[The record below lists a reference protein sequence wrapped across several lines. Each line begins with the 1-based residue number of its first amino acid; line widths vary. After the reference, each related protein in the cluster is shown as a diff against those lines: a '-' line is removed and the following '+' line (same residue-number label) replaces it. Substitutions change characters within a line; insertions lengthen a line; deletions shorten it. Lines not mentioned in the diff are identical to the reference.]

1 MILEESITL
10 MITTRNRP
18 ADLAFTLQKLISL
31 ELQYLPL
38 IIVDDASDASIVADE
53 LVKQFPRIKVVRNE
67 VQRGLIT
74 NRNEMALLST
84 TPYVLSLDDDSCFRN
99 VPDLQGAVEYLA
111 QHPRVVA
118 LQFNNVDINF
128 GEEAV
133 TGSEPY
139 RVQTYTGCGH
149 LLKRSVFLEMGGYR
163 KDFVHMSE
171 EVEFCRKAWKAGLEV
186 HMYPK
191 IIVDHRRTPV
201 ARFPEK
207 NLYYLTRNL
216 LIISYLHLPWP
227 AMMPKLF
234 SNALLIWWRNLRR
247 RYLWSSVFRGWIDGL
262 KYCRAHF
269 SERMPM
275 SGRQYREYRRAPV
288 SR

>member
-1 MILEESITL
+1 MILDELITI

-18 ADLAFTLQKLISL
+18 GDLAFTLERLISL
-31 ELQYLPL
+31 GLAYLPL
-38 IIVDDASDASIVADE
+38 IIVDDASDVSIFSDE
-53 LVKQFPRIKVVRNE
+53 LVKKFPRIKIVRNE
-67 VQRGLIT
+67 VQRGLIS
-74 NRNEMALLST
+74 NRNEMAFLAK
-84 TPYVLSLDDDSCFRN
+84 TPYVLSLDDDSCFRD
-99 VPDLQGAVEYLA
+99 VPDLDGAVEYLA
-111 QHPRVVA
+111 RQPRVVG
-118 LQFNNVDINF
+118 LQFNNVDVNF
-128 GEEAV
+128 GDEAV

-149 LLKRSVFLEMGGYR
+149 LLKRSVFLKMGGYR
-163 KDFVHMSE
+163 TDFIHMTE

-201 ARFPEK
+201 ARFPAK
-207 NLYYLTRNL
+207 NLYYLTRNN

-234 SNALLIWWRNLRR
+234 SNVLLIWWQNLRR
-247 RYLWSSVFRGWIDGL
+247 RYLWSSAFRGWIDGM
-262 KYCRAHF
+262 KFCVAHF
-269 SERMPM
+269 PERAPM

>member
-1 MILEESITL
+1 MILEELVTI

-18 ADLAFTLQKLISL
+18 GDLAFTLEKLISL
-31 ELQYLPL
+31 ELSYLPL
-38 IIVDDASDASIVADE
+38 IIVDDASDAPIVADA
-53 LVKQFPRIKVVRNE
+53 LAHKFPRIKIVRND
-67 VQRGLIT
+67 VQRGLIA
-74 NRNEMALLST
+74 NRNEMTSLAA
-84 TPYVLSLDDDSCFRN
+84 TPYVLSLDDDSCFRDA
-99 VPDLQGAVEYLA
+99 PDLQGAAEYLA
-111 QHPRVVA
+111 QQPRVVG

-128 GEEAV
+128 GEHAV
-133 TGSEPY
+133 AESEPY

-149 LLKRSVFLEMGGYR
+149 LLKRSIFLKMGGYR
-163 KDFVHMSE
+163 SDFVHMSE

-201 ARFPEK
+201 ARFPAK

-216 LIISYLHLPWP
+216 LIVSYLHLPWP
-227 AMMPKLF
+227 AMTTRLF
-234 SNALLIWWRNLRR
+234 SNALLVWWRNLKR
-247 RYLWSSVFRGWIDGL
+247 RYLWSSVFRGWFDGI
-262 KYCRAHF
+262 KYCIAHF
-269 SERMPM
+269 RERAPM

>member
-1 MILEESITL
+1 MILEELITM

-18 ADLAFTLQKLISL
+18 GDLAFTLERLISL
-31 ELQYLPL
+31 ELAYLPL
-38 IIVDDASDASIVADE
+38 IIVDDASDASIVSDE
-53 LVKQFPRIKVVRNE
+53 LVRKFPRIRIVRNE

-74 NRNEMALLST
+74 NRNEMALLSK

-99 VPDLQGAVEYLA
+99 GPDLEGAVEYLA
-111 QHPRVVA
+111 QQPRVVA

-163 KDFVHMSE
+163 TDFVHMSE

-216 LIISYLHLPWP
+216 MIISYLHLPLP

-247 RYLWSSVFRGWIDGL
+247 RYLWSSVFRGWIDGI
-262 KYCRAHF
+262 KYCIAHF
-269 SERMPM
+269 SERVPM

>member
-1 MILEESITL
+1 MILEELVTI

-18 ADLAFTLQKLISL
+18 DDLAFTLEKLISL
-31 ELQYLPL
+31 ELAYLPL
-38 IIVDDASDASIVADE
+38 IVVDDASDAPIIADE
-53 LVKQFPRIKVVRNE
+53 LANKFPRIKIVRND
-67 VQRGLIT
+67 VQRGLIS
-74 NRNEMALLST
+74 NRNEMALLSG

-99 VPDLQGAVEYLA
+99 EPDLQGAVEYLA
-111 QHPRVVA
+111 QQPRVAA

-128 GEEAV
+128 GEAAV
-133 TGSEPY
+133 TGSDPY

-149 LLKRSVFLEMGGYR
+149 LLKRSVFLEIGGYR
-163 KDFVHMSE
+163 ADFVHMGE

-201 ARFPEK
+201 ARFPAK

-227 AMMPKLF
+227 SMMTKLF
-234 SNALLIWWRNLRR
+234 SNALLVWWRNLRR
-247 RYLWSSVFRGWIDGL
+247 LYLWSSVFRGWLDGI
-262 KYCRAHF
+262 KYCIAHF
-269 SERMPM
+269 SERAPM

>member
-1 MILEESITL
+1 MILEELITI

-18 ADLAFTLQKLISL
+18 GDLAFTLEKLISL
-31 ELQYLPL
+31 ELAHLPL
-38 IIVDDASDASIVADE
+38 IIVDDASDAAIVSDE
-53 LVKQFPRIKVVRNE
+53 LANKFLRIKIVRNE
-67 VQRGLIT
+67 VQRGLIS
-74 NRNEMALLST
+74 NRNAMALMSE

-99 VPDLQGAVEYLA
+99 VPDLQGAIEYLA
-111 QHPRVVA
+111 QQPRVVA

-128 GEEAV
+128 GEEPVA
-133 TGSEPY
+133 GSEPY

-149 LLKRSVFLEMGGYR
+149 LLKRSVFLKIGGYR
-163 KDFVHMSE
+163 TDFVHMSE

-201 ARFPEK
+201 ARFPAK
-207 NLYYLTRNL
+207 NVYYLTRNL
-216 LIISYLHLPWP
+216 IIISYLHLPWP

-234 SNALLIWWRNLRR
+234 SNALLVWWRNLRR

-262 KYCRAHF
+262 KYSIAHF
-269 SERMPM
+269 RERAPM
-275 SGRQYREYRRAPV
+275 SGRQYRQYRRAPV

>member
-1 MILEESITL
+1 MILEELVTI

-18 ADLAFTLQKLISL
+18 DDLAFTLEKLISL
-31 ELQYLPL
+31 ELAYLPL
-38 IIVDDASDASIVADE
+38 IIVDDASDVMIVSNE
-53 LVKQFPRIKVVRNE
+53 LAKKFPRIKIVRND
-67 VQRGLIT
+67 VQRGLIS
-74 NRNEMALLST
+74 NRNEMASLSA
-84 TPYVLSLDDDSCFRN
+84 TPYVLSLDDDSCFRD
-99 VPDLQGAVEYLA
+99 VPDLQGALKYLA
-111 QHPRVVA
+111 QQPRVAA

-128 GEEAV
+128 GEKAV
-133 TGSEPY
+133 AGSDPY

-149 LLKRSVFLEMGGYR
+149 LLKRSVFLGMGGYR
-163 KDFVHMSE
+163 ADFVHMSE

-191 IIVDHRRTPV
+191 IVVDHRRTPV
-201 ARFPEK
+201 ARFPAK

-227 AMMPKLF
+227 AMTTKLF
-234 SNALLIWWRNLRR
+234 SNALLVWWRNISRL
-247 RYLWSSVFRGWIDGL
+247 YLWSSVFRGWFDGI
-262 KYCRAHF
+262 KYCIAHLRERA
-269 SERMPM
+269 PM

>member
-18 ADLAFTLQKLISL
+18 ADLAFTLEKLISL

-38 IIVDDASDASIVADE
+38 IIVDDASDASIVSDE
-53 LVKQFPRIKVVRNE
+53 LVQQFPRIKVVRNE

-74 NRNEMALLST
+74 NRNEMALLSK

-111 QHPRVVA
+111 RHPRVVA

-133 TGSEPY
+133 TESEPY

-171 EVEFCRKAWKAGLEV
+171 EVEFCRKAWKSGLEV

-269 SERMPM
+269 SERVPM
-275 SGRQYREYRRAPV
+275 SGRQYREYRRAPF

>member
-1 MILEESITL
+1 
-10 MITTRNRP
+10 
-18 ADLAFTLQKLISL
+18 
-31 ELQYLPL
+31 
-38 IIVDDASDASIVADE
+38 
-53 LVKQFPRIKVVRNE
+53 
-67 VQRGLIT
+67 
-74 NRNEMALLST
+74 MALLSK
-84 TPYVLSLDDDSCFRN
+84 TPYILSLDDDSCFRN

-111 QHPRVVA
+111 QQPRVVA

-149 LLKRSVFLEMGGYR
+149 LLKRSLFLEMGGYR

-216 LIISYLHLPWP
+216 LIISYLHLPWT

-247 RYLWSSVFRGWIDGL
+247 RYLWPSVFRGWLDGL

-269 SERMPM
+269 SERVPM

>member
-1 MILEESITL
+1 MMLEESVTI

-18 ADLAFTLQKLISL
+18 VDLAFTLEKLISL
-31 ELQYLPL
+31 ELAYLPL
-38 IIVDDASDASIVADE
+38 FIVDDASDAPIISDE
-53 LVKQFPRIKVVRNE
+53 LAKRFPRIKIVRNE
-67 VQRGLIT
+67 VQRGLIA
-74 NRNEMALLST
+74 NRNEMARASQ

-99 VPDLQGAVEYLA
+99 VPDLQGALEYLA
-111 QHPRVVA
+111 QQPRVAA

-163 KDFVHMSE
+163 ADFVHMSE

-191 IIVDHRRTPV
+191 IVVDHRRTPV
-201 ARFPEK
+201 ARFPAK

-227 AMMPKLF
+227 AMTTKLF
-234 SNALLIWWRNLRR
+234 SNALLVWWRNFTRL
-247 RYLWSSVFRGWIDGL
+247 YLWSSVFRGWLDGI
-262 KYCRAHF
+262 KYCIAHLPERA
-269 SERMPM
+269 PM

>member
-1 MILEESITL
+1 MILEESITIT
-10 MITTRNRP
+10 ITTRNRP
-18 ADLAFTLQKLISL
+18 DDLAFTLERLISL
-31 ELQYLPL
+31 ELAYLPL
-38 IIVDDASDASIVADE
+38 IIVDDASDAPIVSEE
-53 LVKQFPRIKVVRNE
+53 LLERFPRIQVVRNE

-74 NRNEMALLST
+74 NRNTMALLSK

-99 VPDLQGAVEYLA
+99 VPDLAGAVEYMGRQPRLA
-111 QHPRVVA
+111 A
-118 LQFNNVDINF
+118 LQFNNVDIHF

-133 TGSEPY
+133 TRSEPY

-149 LLKRSVFLEMGGYR
+149 LLNREIFLKMGGYR
-163 KDFVHMSE
+163 TDFVHMAE

-191 IIVDHRRTPV
+191 IIVDHRKTPV
-201 ARFPEK
+201 ARFPAK

-216 LIISYLHLPWP
+216 LIISYLYLPLP

-234 SNALLIWWRNLRR
+234 SNALLSWWQHLSQG
-247 RYLWSSVFRGWIDGL
+247 YLWSSVFRGWFDGI
-262 KYCRAHF
+262 KYCIAHF
-269 SERMPM
+269 AERVPM
-275 SGRQYREYRRAPV
+275 SARQYREYRRAPV

>member
-18 ADLAFTLQKLISL
+18 ADLAFTLEKLISL

-38 IIVDDASDASIVADE
+38 IIVDDASDASIVSDE
-53 LVKQFPRIKVVRNE
+53 LVQQFPRIRVVRNE

-74 NRNEMALLST
+74 NRNEMALLSK
-84 TPYVLSLDDDSCFRN
+84 TPYVLSLDDDSCFRS

-149 LLKRSVFLEMGGYR
+149 LLKRSVFLDMGGYR

-171 EVEFCRKAWKAGLEV
+171 EVEFCRKAWKSGLEV

-269 SERMPM
+269 SERVPM

>member
-38 IIVDDASDASIVADE
+38 IIVDDASDASIVSDE
-53 LVKQFPRIKVVRNE
+53 LVQQFPRIKVVRNE

-74 NRNEMALLST
+74 NRNEMALLSK

-149 LLKRSVFLEMGGYR
+149 LLKRSVFLDMGGYR

-269 SERMPM
+269 SERLPM

>member
-1 MILEESITL
+1 MAS
-10 MITTRNRP
+10 
-18 ADLAFTLQKLISL
+18 LAK
-31 ELQYLPL
+31 
-38 IIVDDASDASIVADE
+38 
-53 LVKQFPRIKVVRNE
+53 
-67 VQRGLIT
+67 
-74 NRNEMALLST
+74 
-84 TPYVLSLDDDSCFRN
+84 TPYILSLDDDSCFRD
-99 VPDLQGAVEYLA
+99 VPDLAGAVEYLA
-111 QHPRVVA
+111 QQARVVA

-128 GEEAV
+128 GEVAV
-133 TGSEPY
+133 AASEPY

-149 LLKRSVFLEMGGYR
+149 LLKRAVFLQMGGYR
-163 KDFVHMSE
+163 PDFVHMSE

-216 LIISYLHLPWP
+216 LIISYLHLPWA

-269 SERMPM
+269 SERVPM

>member
-1 MILEESITL
+1 MILEELVTI

-18 ADLAFTLQKLISL
+18 DDLAFTLEKLISL
-31 ELQYLPL
+31 ELAYLPL
-38 IIVDDASDASIVADE
+38 IVVDDASDAPIIADE
-53 LVKQFPRIKVVRNE
+53 LANKFPRIKIVRND
-67 VQRGLIT
+67 VQRGLIS
-74 NRNEMALLST
+74 NRNEMALLSG

-99 VPDLQGAVEYLA
+99 SPDLQGAVEYLA
-111 QHPRVVA
+111 QRPRVAA

-149 LLKRSVFLEMGGYR
+149 LLKRSVFLEIGGYR
-163 KDFVHMSE
+163 ADFVHMGE

-201 ARFPEK
+201 ARFPAK

-227 AMMPKLF
+227 SMMTKLF
-234 SNALLIWWRNLRR
+234 SNALLVWWRNLRR
-247 RYLWSSVFRGWIDGL
+247 LYLWSSVFRGWLDGI
-262 KYCRAHF
+262 KYCIAHF
-269 SERMPM
+269 SERAPM

>member
-1 MILEESITL
+1 MILEELVTI

-18 ADLAFTLQKLISL
+18 DDLAFTLEKLISL
-31 ELQYLPL
+31 ELAYLPL
-38 IIVDDASDASIVADE
+38 IIVDDASDVLIVSDQLAN
-53 LVKQFPRIKVVRNE
+53 KFPRIKIVRND
-67 VQRGLIT
+67 VQRGLIS
-74 NRNEMALLST
+74 NRNEMASLSA

-99 VPDLQGAVEYLA
+99 APDLQGAVEYLA
-111 QHPRVVA
+111 RHPRVAA

-163 KDFVHMSE
+163 ADFVHMGE

-201 ARFPEK
+201 ARFPAK

-227 AMMPKLF
+227 AMTTKLL

-247 RYLWSSVFRGWIDGL
+247 LYLWSSVFRGWLDGI
-262 KYCRAHF
+262 KYIIGHLP
-269 SERMPM
+269 ERVPM

>member
-1 MILEESITL
+1 MILEESVTI

-18 ADLAFTLQKLISL
+18 DDLAFTLEKLISL
-31 ELQYLPL
+31 ELAYLPL
-38 IIVDDASDASIVADE
+38 IIVDDASDVPIVSGE
-53 LVKQFPRIKVVRNE
+53 LANKFPRIRIVRND
-67 VQRGLIT
+67 VQRGLIS
-74 NRNEMALLST
+74 NRNEMASLAA

-99 VPDLQGAVEYLA
+99 VPDLQGAIQYLA
-111 QHPRVVA
+111 QQPRVAA
-118 LQFNNVDINF
+118 LQFNNVDVNF
-128 GEEAV
+128 GEKAV
-133 TGSEPY
+133 AGSDPY

-149 LLKRSVFLEMGGYR
+149 LLNRSVFLEMGGYR
-163 KDFVHMSE
+163 ADFVHMSE

-186 HMYPK
+186 HMYPR

-201 ARFPEK
+201 ARFPAK

-227 AMMPKLF
+227 AMVTKLF

-247 RYLWSSVFRGWIDGL
+247 LYLWPSVFRGWFDGI
-262 KYCRAHF
+262 KYIIGHLA
-269 SERMPM
+269 ELAPM

>member
-18 ADLAFTLQKLISL
+18 ADLAFTLEKLISL

-38 IIVDDASDASIVADE
+38 IIVDDASDASIVSDE
-53 LVKQFPRIKVVRNE
+53 LVQQFPRIRVVRNE

-74 NRNEMALLST
+74 NRNEMALLSK

-149 LLKRSVFLEMGGYR
+149 LLKRSVFLDMGGYR

-171 EVEFCRKAWKAGLEV
+171 EVEFCRKAWKSGLEV

-269 SERMPM
+269 SERVPM

>member
-18 ADLAFTLQKLISL
+18 ADLAFTLEKLISL
-31 ELQYLPL
+31 ELAYLPL
-38 IIVDDASDASIVADE
+38 IIVDDASDASIVSDE
-53 LVKQFPRIKVVRNE
+53 LVRQFPRIKVVRNE
-67 VQRGLIT
+67 TQRGLIT
-74 NRNEMALLST
+74 NRNEMALLSK
-84 TPYVLSLDDDSCFRN
+84 TPYILSLDDDSCFRN

-111 QHPRVVA
+111 QQPRVVA

-149 LLKRSVFLEMGGYR
+149 LLKRSLFLEMGGYR

-216 LIISYLHLPWP
+216 LIISYLHLPWM

-247 RYLWSSVFRGWIDGL
+247 RYLWSSVFRGWLDGL

-269 SERMPM
+269 SERVPM

>member
-1 MILEESITL
+1 MILEELITIT
-10 MITTRNRP
+10 ITTRNRVD
-18 ADLAFTLQKLISL
+18 DLAFTLGRLISL
-31 ELQYLPL
+31 GLAHLPL
-38 IIVDDASDASIVADE
+38 ILVDDASDAAIISDE
-53 LVKQFPRIKVVRNE
+53 LAHKFPRIRIVRNE
-67 VQRGLIT
+67 VQRGLIA
-74 NRNEMALLST
+74 NRNEMALLSE

-99 VPDLQGAVEYLA
+99 APDLQGAVAYLA
-111 QHPRVVA
+111 QQPRVAA

-149 LLKRSVFLEMGGYR
+149 LLKRSVFLKMGGYR
-163 KDFVHMSE
+163 ADFIHMSE

-207 NLYYLTRNL
+207 NVYYLTRNL

-234 SNALLIWWRNLRR
+234 SNALLNWWRNLSR

-262 KYCRAHF
+262 RYCMAHF
-269 SERMPM
+269 PERAPM

>member
-1 MILEESITL
+1 MILEELITI

-18 ADLAFTLQKLISL
+18 DDLAFTLKKLISL
-31 ELQYLPL
+31 DLAHLPL
-38 IIVDDASDASIVADE
+38 IIVDDASDAPIVSDE
-53 LVKQFPRIKVVRNE
+53 LANKFPRVKIVRND
-67 VQRGLIT
+67 VQRGLIS
-74 NRNEMALLST
+74 NRNEMARISG

-99 VPDLQGAVEYLA
+99 APDLQGAVEYLA
-111 QHPRVVA
+111 QQPRVTA

-128 GEEAV
+128 GEQAV
-133 TGSEPY
+133 TASEPY

-149 LLKRSVFLEMGGYR
+149 LLKRSEFLEIGGYR
-163 KDFVHMSE
+163 ADFVHMGE

-201 ARFPEK
+201 ARFPAK

-227 AMMPKLF
+227 AMTTKLL
-234 SNALLIWWRNLRR
+234 SNALLVWWRNFSRL
-247 RYLWSSVFRGWIDGL
+247 YLWSSVFRGWLDGI
-262 KYCRAHF
+262 KYIVGHLAERA
-269 SERMPM
+269 PM
-275 SGRQYREYRRAPV
+275 SGRQYRKYRRAPV